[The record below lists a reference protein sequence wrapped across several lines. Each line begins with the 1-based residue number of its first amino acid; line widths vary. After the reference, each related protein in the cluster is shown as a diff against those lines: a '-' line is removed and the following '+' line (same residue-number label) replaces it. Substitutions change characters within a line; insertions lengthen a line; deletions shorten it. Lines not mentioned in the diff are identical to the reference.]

1 MPDMLTKNGFRK
13 VAMLQSVKYLIISCY
28 YTIKINQIIIISV
41 CNCKKQIFLKKALKE
56 CFCSVAVGVLFEIKA
71 YLDDMTVVGGS
82 NSVSSE
88 AVP

>member
-1 MPDMLTKNGFRK
+1 MCVIAR
-13 VAMLQSVKYLIISCY
+13 SKY
-28 YTIKINQIIIISV
+28 
-41 CNCKKQIFLKKALKE
+41 FLKKALKE

>member
-1 MPDMLTKNGFRK
+1 MCVIAR
-13 VAMLQSVKYLIISCY
+13 SKY
-28 YTIKINQIIIISV
+28 
-41 CNCKKQIFLKKALKE
+41 FLKKALKE

-88 AVP
+88 AVPWRAWKFFFGPFHPGLSSKTEIKMQKLF